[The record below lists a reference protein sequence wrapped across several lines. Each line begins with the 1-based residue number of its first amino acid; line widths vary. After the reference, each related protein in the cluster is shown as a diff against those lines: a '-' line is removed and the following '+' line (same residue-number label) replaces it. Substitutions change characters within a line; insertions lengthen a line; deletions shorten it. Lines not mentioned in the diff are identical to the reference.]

1 MNEHLRELFH
11 LANSATYPEKWD
23 IFYPLKDE
31 LLRKYG
37 IPDGWDLQVIKNE
50 CWDCNGTGECFF
62 DQSDC
67 YACDGTGIYSQR
79 SVRLDRYRL
88 GDRVYHIPQAAGIEP
103 SGYKNKIE
111 GLVRHE
117 AVSKEIG
124 WTACQSLLAWHK
136 LIQGNP
142 QLPVA
147 APVDPDGQCR
157 AAVLGTGVLPQK
169 EETTKG
175 KLVAAIAHF
184 IDTRTAANEALIV
197 GDDETVRVT
206 GDRSWRAA
214 EKLANELEAFVDER
228 ISNKLQTT
236 ELRGEQY

>member
-1 MNEHLRELFH
+1 MNAHLRELFH
-11 LANSATYPEKWD
+11 LANSATYPEKRD
-23 IFYPLKDE
+23 IFYPLKHE

-37 IPDGWDLQVIKNE
+37 IPDGWDLQIINNK
-50 CWDCNGTGECFF
+50 CWDCNGSGECFY

-67 YACDGTGIYSQR
+67 YACDGTGIYSQC
-79 SVRLDRYRL
+79 SIRLDRYRL
-88 GDRVYHIPQAAGIEP
+88 GDRVYHIPQSTGIEP

-111 GLVRHE
+111 GLIRHE
-117 AVSKEIG
+117 TVSKEIG

-136 LIQGNP
+136 LIQENP
-142 QLPVA
+142 QTAVT
-147 APVDPDGQCR
+147 APVDQDGECR

-169 EETTKG
+169 EETTKE

-184 IDTRTAANEALIV
+184 IDTRTAANETLIV

-228 ISNKLQTT
+228 LSNKLQTT
-236 ELRGEQY
+236 EFRGEQR